1 MKTITRLGSIS
12 LIGLGLLN
20 VFRIFPILL
29 TKGVTPDQVPP
40 HTLADTVFIAQTNAY
55 LASHIM
61 ALLGTPLAIFGF
73 YSLYQKVKKSGN
85 DNTIA
90 MGLFAFIGLVTGQVL
105 YSLGLIIDGF
115 ALPALISDY
124 VQNGAN
130 ESSHMASVVM
140 GIHQL
145 AMAFAG
151 IGFFTLLISSA
162 FFGLSLF
169 KVGLSRVLSILL
181 ASLGVLAFLGYTFGL
196 LDPMIGKSFELTYGA
211 LTLMYVL
218 YLSIGIQQLKTTK

>member
-1 MKTITRLGSIS
+1 M
-12 LIGLGLLN
+12 
-20 VFRIFPILL
+20 FRIFPILL

-61 ALLGTPLAIFGF
+61 ALLDTPLAIYGF
-73 YSLYQKVKKSGN
+73 YSLYQRIKKSENGN
-85 DNTIA
+85 IIA
-90 MGLFAFIGLVTGQVL
+90 LGLFAFIGLVIGQTL

-115 ALPALISDY
+115 TLPSLISDY
-124 VQNGAN
+124 VQNGAD
-130 ESSHMASVVM
+130 ESSRLASVIM
-140 GIHQL
+140 GVHQL
-145 AMAFAG
+145 AMGFAG

-162 FFGLSLF
+162 LYGLSLL

-181 ASLGVLAFLGYTFGL
+181 ASLGALAFIGYFLGF
-196 LDPMIGKSFELTYGA
+196 LDPMIGASFELTYGA

-218 YLSIGIQQLKTTK
+218 YLSIGIQQLKTLK